1 MDWTSIIVAV
11 ITAISAGIGVYWSN
25 RKAASLIQYR
35 LEQLEKTVSKHNEVV
50 VRTYHLEETSALQEA
65 ELKRLNK
72 RLEIVEQ
79 ERR

>member
-11 ITAISAGIGVYWSN
+11 ITALGAFAGVYAAN
-25 RKAASLIQYR
+25 RKSSALIEYR
-35 LEQLEKTVSKHNEVV
+35 LTQLEKTVSKHNEVV
-50 VRTYHLEETSALQEA
+50 TRTYHLEEQTALQEA

-72 RLEIVEQ
+72 RLEIVEE